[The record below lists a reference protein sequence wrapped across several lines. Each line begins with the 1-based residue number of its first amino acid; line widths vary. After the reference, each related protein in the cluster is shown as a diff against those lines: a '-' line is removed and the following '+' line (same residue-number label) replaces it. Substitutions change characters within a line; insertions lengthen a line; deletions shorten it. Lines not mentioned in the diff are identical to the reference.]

1 MGTLVPS
8 AAAVPSYNCAA
19 KGCTCQA
26 TAMRSK
32 MAGRGRGLEPTRPLQ
47 RMEEGGAGRG
57 LGGLKKSSSG
67 GGGGSTGTLLES
79 VRYLEQGGKL
89 SSS

>member
-1 MGTLVPS
+1 LRNKL
-8 AAAVPSYNCAA
+8 AVSGVMEGGGVAGLA
-19 KGCTCQA
+19 
-26 TAMRSK
+26 AMRSK
-32 MAGRGRGLEPTRPLQ
+32 MAGRGRGLDPTRPLQ
-47 RMEEGGAGRG
+47 HMEEGGAGRG

-79 VRYLEQGGKL
+79 VRYLEQGGKQ

>member
-1 MGTLVPS
+1 
-8 AAAVPSYNCAA
+8 
-19 KGCTCQA
+19 
-26 TAMRSK
+26 
-32 MAGRGRGLEPTRPLQ
+32 
-47 RMEEGGAGRG
+47 MEEGGAGRV